1 MKKIFIFSSITL
13 LSMAMLGSC
22 KINKSL
28 NETAKKESAQKQ
40 QTDQNI
46 KNIQKAEQETQ
57 RGQPMRE

>member
-1 MKKIFIFSSITL
+1 
-13 LSMAMLGSC
+13 MAMLGSC